1 MPSSADD
8 ARALDQIADILNRR
22 YWNAP
27 DVVFTIADLVR
38 GTGRQVNKGEMD

>member
-1 MPSSADD
+1 MSSPADD
-8 ARALDQIADILNRR
+8 ASALNQIADILNRR

-38 GTGRQVNKGEMD
+38 DTGRLVNKGEMD